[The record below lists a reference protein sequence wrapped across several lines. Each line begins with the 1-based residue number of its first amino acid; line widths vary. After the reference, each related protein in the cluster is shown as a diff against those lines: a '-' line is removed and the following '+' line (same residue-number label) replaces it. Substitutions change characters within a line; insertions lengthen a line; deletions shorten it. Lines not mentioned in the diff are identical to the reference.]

1 MPSMK
6 GNSRAQ
12 ILSREYG
19 DVKTTVELPEALFRQ
34 VKATAA
40 QQGLL
45 MKEFIA
51 EALEEKLRQPRGAST
66 PKPWMAFAGCLARD
80 PGMKD
85 ELVRIGKAV
94 EEEFGEID
102 EEDWK

>member
-1 MPSMK
+1 MPTMTGISC
-6 GNSRAQ
+6 AQ
-12 ILSREYG
+12 ILLWEYG
-19 DVKTTVELPEALFRQ
+19 DMKTTLELPEALFRQ